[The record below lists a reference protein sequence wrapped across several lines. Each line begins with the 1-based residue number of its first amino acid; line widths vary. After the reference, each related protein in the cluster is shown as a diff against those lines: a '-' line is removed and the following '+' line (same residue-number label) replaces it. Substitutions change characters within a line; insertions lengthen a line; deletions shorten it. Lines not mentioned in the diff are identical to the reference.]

1 MGHEELMSSLRA
13 EAQRRE
19 EALWEEARRE
29 ADRRRDE
36 ARGQEESLRQGQART
51 LASRHA
57 ARREDILAQA
67 RQEAG
72 RLREEAL
79 ADVADRLLALARQL
93 LPELAQSEGALLQRL
108 AAELPPVTWERV
120 RVAPAEREQAQR
132 MFPQADIAVDEAIAG
147 GLEAWADG
155 GQFQVAN
162 TLTVRLDRAW
172 PEILPAVMA
181 AILKEVEDDASTA
194 EP

>member
-13 EAQRRE
+13 ETRRRE

-36 ARGQEESLRQGQART
+36 ARGQEESLRQEQART

-57 ARREDILAQA
+57 ARREDMLAQA

-79 ADVADRLLALARQL
+79 ADVADRLLALAREL
-93 LPELAQSEGALLQRL
+93 LPELAQSDGALLERL

-120 RVAPAEREQAQR
+120 RVAPGEREGALR
-132 MFPQADIAVDEAIAG
+132 LFPQAAIAVDEAMVG
-147 GLEAWADG
+147 GLEAWAAG

-162 TLTVRLDRAW
+162 TLSVRLARAW
-172 PEILPAVMA
+172 PDLLPALIAV
-181 AILKEVEDDASTA
+181 IIKEEEGDAPTA

>member
-13 EAQRRE
+13 EARRRE

-29 ADRRRDE
+29 ADRQRDE
-36 ARGQEESLRQGQART
+36 ARGQEESLRQEQART

-57 ARREDILAQA
+57 ARREDMLAQA

-79 ADVADRLLALARQL
+79 ADLADRLLALARKL
-93 LPELAQSEGALLQRL
+93 LPEMAQSDGALLERL
-108 AAELPPVTWERV
+108 AAELPPVAWERV
-120 RVAPAEREQAQR
+120 LVAPGEREQAQR
-132 MFPQADIAVDEAIAG
+132 LFPQAAIAVDEAMVG
-147 GLEAWADG
+147 GLEAWMEG

-162 TLTVRLDRAW
+162 TLSVRLARAW
-172 PEILPAVMA
+172 PDLLPVLLA
-181 AILKEVEDDASTA
+181 AIIKEVEGDAPTA